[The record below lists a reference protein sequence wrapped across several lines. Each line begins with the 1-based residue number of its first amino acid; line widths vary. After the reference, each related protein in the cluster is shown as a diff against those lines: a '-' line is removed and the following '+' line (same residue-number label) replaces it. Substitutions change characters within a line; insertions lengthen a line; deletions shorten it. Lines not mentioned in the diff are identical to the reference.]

1 MGRRHDRAVLLARGD
16 DQVLAHPKK
25 LRAHRRRAVGPT
37 STVCHAA
44 GAAVRGTH
52 EPRADGGHHLRSP
65 DVIAPETAAEDPVDR
80 ARRLADEL
88 LEPHAAAADDPTR
101 GVRVEHTRA
110 LAEAGLLSVRIPVAE
125 GGLGADAVADV
136 EVTEVLA
143 GACAATWFV
152 VNQHRTPQM
161 LARGGVTGLDPAH
174 FTAGEAGPRHREALS
189 SARER
194 AGLAIAHLRRPGPP
208 AVRAEPEG
216 TGWRLHGHADWCT
229 GWGLV
234 DHVMIAAT
242 APGDRYLFTLV
253 PARETTGLAAG
264 ASLPLA
270 VMGGTRTV
278 ALEIDGLA
286 VGPDAVL
293 GLADGPAYRELDAAR
308 TANPTAA
315 TTGLL
320 RRVLRALAA
329 LDRPGAAELAA
340 TLSELAEDLRAEA
353 IALLT
358 EVPLRERIP
367 ERLALRGELGA
378 LTVRAANALVTA
390 RSGGAMLRDSPEQR
404 WAREASFH
412 LVQAQTPAVR
422 EAQLAALGRLS
433 DRQR

>member
-1 MGRRHDRAVLLARGD
+1 M
-16 DQVLAHPKK
+16 
-25 LRAHRRRAVGPT
+25 
-37 STVCHAA
+37 
-44 GAAVRGTH
+44 
-52 EPRADGGHHLRSP
+52 
-65 DVIAPETAAEDPVDR
+65 IAPVPVPSEHPVER
-80 ARRLADEL
+80 ARRLAVEL
-88 LEPHAAAADDPTR
+88 LEPHAAAADDPAR
-101 GVRVEHTRA
+101 GVRRDHTRA
-110 LAEAGLLSVRIPVAE
+110 LAEAGLLSVRIPEAE
-125 GGLGADAVADV
+125 GGLGADAVTDV

-161 LARGGVTGLDPAH
+161 LARGGVAGLDPTH
-174 FTAGEAGPRHREALS
+174 FAPRDAGPKHRAALS
-189 SARER
+189 SAEEQ
-194 AGLAIAHLRRPGPP
+194 AGLAIAHLRRTGPP
-208 AVRAEPEG
+208 VVRAEADG
-216 TGWRLHGHADWCT
+216 AGWRLHGRADWCT

-242 APGDRYLFTLV
+242 APGDRYLFTLL
-253 PARETTGLAAG
+253 PARESAGLRAG
-264 ASLPLA
+264 DPLPLA

-293 GLADGPAYRELDAAR
+293 GVADGPAYRELDAAR

-340 TLSELAEDLRAEA
+340 TLSDRAEDLRAEA
-353 IALLT
+353 LALLT

-378 LTVRAANALVTA
+378 LTVRAANALVAA
-390 RSGGAMLRDSPEQR
+390 RSGAAMLLDSPEQR

-412 LVQAQTPAVR
+412 LVQAQTAPVR
-422 EAQLAALGRLS
+422 AAQLAALGRLP
-433 DRQR
+433 DRPR

>member
-1 MGRRHDRAVLLARGD
+1 
-16 DQVLAHPKK
+16 
-25 LRAHRRRAVGPT
+25 
-37 STVCHAA
+37 
-44 GAAVRGTH
+44 
-52 EPRADGGHHLRSP
+52 
-65 DVIAPETAAEDPVDR
+65 VIAPVPDTWADDPVDR

-88 LEPHAAAADDPTR
+88 LEPHAAAADDPAR
-101 GVRVEHTRA
+101 GVRREHTRA
-110 LAEAGLLSVRIPVAE
+110 LAEAGLLSVRIPEDE
-125 GGLGADAVADV
+125 GGLGADARTDV

-161 LARGGVTGLDPAH
+161 LARGEVAGLDPAH
-174 FTAGEAGPRHREALS
+174 FTPGEAGPRYRAALS
-189 SARER
+189 SAEEQ

-208 AVRAEPEG
+208 AVRAEPDG

-253 PARETTGLAAG
+253 PAHEAAG
-264 ASLPLA
+264 LRAGSPLPLA

-278 ALEIDGLA
+278 ALEIDGL
-286 VGPDAVL
+286 VVRPDAVL

-320 RRVLRALAA
+320 RRVLRALAG

-340 TLSELAEDLRAEA
+340 TLSERAEELRAEA
-353 IALLT
+353 LALLI
-358 EVPLRERIP
+358 EVPLRDRIP

-378 LTVRAANALVTA
+378 LTVRAANALVAA
-390 RSGGAMLRDSPEQR
+390 RAGAAMLLDSPEQR

-412 LVQAQTPAVR
+412 LVQAQTPPVR
-422 EAQLAALGRLS
+422 EAQFAALGRLPDRRRTGGS
-433 DRQR
+433 DPDRQR